1 MAAVALLTAGPLVA
15 GTSSAARLA
24 ADPGVLAVAKVGAWP
39 ADTVTRQVATAKLA
53 TTKGRL
59 SPAQRLDAL
68 LARIAETQARLDAA
82 EAEVLSLTARRS
94 QVGPEI
100 TAAIARRSAASAALK
115 AAAEEVSSAGKE
127 RGPGEDSPGHRGG
140 GTHRRDS
147 RVRHGTAGG

>member
-1 MAAVALLTAGPLVA
+1 MGAG
-15 GTSSAARLA
+15 
-24 ADPGVLAVAKVGAWP
+24 P

-53 TTKGRL
+53 TTRSRL

-68 LARIAETQARLDAA
+68 LAQIAETQARLDAA

-115 AAAEEVSSAGKE
+115 AAAKEVSSAGKE
-127 RGPGEDSPGHRGG
+127 EAQAKTAQDTAVAAH
-140 GTHRRDS
+140 TRRDS
-147 RVRHGTAGG
+147 RVRRGQAGG